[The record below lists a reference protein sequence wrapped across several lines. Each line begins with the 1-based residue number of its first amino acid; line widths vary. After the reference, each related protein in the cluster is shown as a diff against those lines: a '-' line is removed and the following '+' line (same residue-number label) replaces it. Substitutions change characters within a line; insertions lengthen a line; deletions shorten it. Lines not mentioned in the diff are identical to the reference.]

1 MKLDELEEV
10 NEKIESYLQQNLFL
24 YRSISRDA
32 ENMIKKIEL
41 NKDKAKPIK
50 KWDRDVSVIKIK
62 EEIKKN
68 RKPKNI

>member
-1 MKLDELEEV
+1 
-10 NEKIESYLQQNLFL
+10 
-24 YRSISRDA
+24 
-32 ENMIKKIEL
+32 MIKKIEL